1 VEICAIRRASLKA
14 CATPMRRF
22 TRRSRLRRM
31 PGKWTAQQWKR
42 CWARSR
48 NSNRPFINSFIYPS
62 GCGVLGN
69 TGDKVADEDTPLA
82 PTPMVAWRPAN
93 ERLVLEAARQG
104 VQGVV
109 LRPAKVYA
117 RGGGL
122 VASFTQSAREQ
133 GAARMIGDGENRWTF
148 VRLDDLA
155 PGGQSAQV
163 AGWRRYRSRGAPK
176 KYGPFADALALDQQ
190 ISGQRAQRVLGWR
203 PEGLSVLEELAGGR

>member
-82 PTPMVAWRPAN
+82 PTPLVAWRPAN

-148 VRLDDLA
+148 VHLDDLA
-155 PGGQSAQV
+155 ASRA
-163 AGWRRYRSRGAPK
+163 AG
-176 KYGPFADALALDQQ
+176 
-190 ISGQRAQRVLGWR
+190 
-203 PEGLSVLEELAGGR
+203 